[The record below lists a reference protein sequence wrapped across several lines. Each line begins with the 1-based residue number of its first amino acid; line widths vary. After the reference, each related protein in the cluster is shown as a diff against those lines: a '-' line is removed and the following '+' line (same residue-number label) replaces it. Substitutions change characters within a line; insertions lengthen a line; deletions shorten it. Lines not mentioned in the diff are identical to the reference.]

1 MPVLYFDMD
10 GVLAIFDEQDA
21 VTKPFM
27 TPNSHYF
34 RYCQPDSTAV
44 RLMRKFHE
52 KPGVKVNI
60 LTRILNVQNMIHE
73 WSEDKAIWA
82 ANNCM
87 AMYDK
92 IIITAKPNKT
102 SILARIPEQERRQHV
117 LIDDDPMI
125 LDTWQVVGGTSIQYL
140 QPQRIVPTWD
150 GITIKYT
157 DPYDKS
163 VETIDALLHTLTTN

>member
-34 RYCQPDSTAV
+34 RHCWPDSTTI
-44 RLMRKFHE
+44 RLMHEFHE
-52 KPGVKVNI
+52 KPNIQVNI
-60 LTRILNVQNMIHE
+60 LTRILNIPNMIHE
-73 WSEDKAIWA
+73 WSEDKAAWA
-82 ANNCM
+82 ADNCA
-87 AMYDK
+87 AMYDR
-92 IIITAKPNKT
+92 IIITTKPNKAG
-102 SILARIPEQERRQHV
+102 ILAEIPEQKRRQHV

-125 LDTWQVVGGTSIQYL
+125 LDTWQAVGGTSIQYL

-163 VETIDALLHTLTTN
+163 AKTIDALLRTLTTI